1 MTRYPRIIPRTQEA
15 VGLQNEV
22 GVGRLEEVVLVV
34 RMDQAEAGKVGVTVL
49 GLWTTAWQLVLLA

>member
-22 GVGRLEEVVLVV
+22 GVGPLEEVVLVV

-49 GLWTTAWQLVLLA
+49 GL